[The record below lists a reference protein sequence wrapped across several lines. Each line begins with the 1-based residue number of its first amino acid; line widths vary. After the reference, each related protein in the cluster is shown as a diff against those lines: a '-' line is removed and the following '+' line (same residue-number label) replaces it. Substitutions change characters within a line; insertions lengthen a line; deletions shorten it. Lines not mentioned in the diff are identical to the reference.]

1 MCGVTG
7 FVDTRSVIAP
17 LPLKE
22 VVVCMADQLVHR
34 GPDRAGAWSDDN
46 HRVALGHRRLSII
59 DLSKAG
65 SQPMVSSSGRYV
77 IVYNGEV
84 YNFPDIRA
92 DLEVSNI
99 SFKGQS
105 YTEVILEA
113 IDCWGFEETRTR
125 LIGMFESPE
134 PNVELSDCRDDL

>member
-1 MCGVTG
+1 
-7 FVDTRSVIAP
+7 
-17 LPLKE
+17 
-22 VVVCMADQLVHR
+22 
-34 GPDRAGAWSDDN
+34 
-46 HRVALGHRRLSII
+46 
-59 DLSKAG
+59 
-65 SQPMVSSSGRYV
+65 MVSSSGRYV

-113 IDCWGFEETRTR
+113 IDCWGFEETLTG

-134 PNVELSDCRDDL
+134 PNVGLSDCRDDL